1 MLPEFHSVVKKTT
14 HMQETVITQMGLL
27 GILPCVSVSVSVYVC
42 VCACNGRKGVGRKEG
57 SAEGT
62 GVGEV
67 MGLWNLVQ
75 RAWGTQQ
82 PAWLVR

>member
-1 MLPEFHSVVKKTT
+1 
-14 HMQETVITQMGLL
+14 MGLL
-27 GILPCVSVSVSVYVC
+27 GILPCVCEIMCVSVSVFVC
-42 VCACNGRKGVGRKEG
+42 VCACNGRKEG

-62 GVGEV
+62 WVGEV

-75 RAWGTQQ
+75 RAWGTQL